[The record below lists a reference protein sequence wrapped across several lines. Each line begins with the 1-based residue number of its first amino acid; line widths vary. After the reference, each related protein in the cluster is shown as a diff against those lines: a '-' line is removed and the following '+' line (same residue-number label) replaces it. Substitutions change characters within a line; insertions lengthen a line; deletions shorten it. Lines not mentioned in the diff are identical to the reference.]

1 MKYLVVNGHSEFRS
15 KLRRNPETIKQTVC
29 MYPLAENDDR
39 IIVTSLKSNRTR
51 VGRGMKEEG
60 RGGREG
66 GRHAGRERGRQ
77 GISMM
82 GQQRDGWI
90 ATLYLV
96 FT

>member
-51 VGRGMKEEG
+51 VGRGMKDG
-60 RGGREG
+60 RREGGREG
-66 GRHAGRERGRQ
+66 GREEGRREGREGGR
-77 GISMM
+77 
-82 GQQRDGWI
+82 
-90 ATLYLV
+90 
-96 FT
+96 

>member
-51 VGRGMKEEG
+51 VGRGMKDG
-60 RGGREG
+60 RREG
-66 GRHAGRERGRQ
+66 GRGGGRKKGGEGGREVGMQVGREAGRE
-77 GISMM
+77 
-82 GQQRDGWI
+82 
-90 ATLYLV
+90 
-96 FT
+96 

>member
-51 VGRGMKEEG
+51 VGRGMKDGRKEG
-60 RGGREG
+60 RKEGRREGREG
-66 GRHAGRERGRQ
+66 GR
-77 GISMM
+77 
-82 GQQRDGWI
+82 
-90 ATLYLV
+90 
-96 FT
+96 